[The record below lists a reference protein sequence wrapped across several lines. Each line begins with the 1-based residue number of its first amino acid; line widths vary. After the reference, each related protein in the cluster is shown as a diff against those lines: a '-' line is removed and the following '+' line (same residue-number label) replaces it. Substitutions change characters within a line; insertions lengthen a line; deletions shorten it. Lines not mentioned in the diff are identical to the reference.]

1 MKKTNFKLLQDR
13 TWLLSIVIFLLLVF
27 ALSRFFY
34 LQIIEGRNLKVQRE
48 ANINTF
54 EYIYP
59 KRGRIISSDGYVL
72 AEDIKSYSIAVDLE
86 EKPSVSSI
94 DLLVKIYPERLTR
107 SSVEES
113 IKLSIKGVSQE
124 VLIDGLNQAGISK
137 FLVRNGELAGFS
149 VIEKYNRSYVDH
161 PSMFHVLGH
170 LGYVNNSDIN
180 FFRTRIDNFKPNIW
194 QLVGKSGIERVYEA
208 KLQGVHGKKFFNR
221 NARGNRK
228 VLIDEESFKE
238 GEEVVLSIN
247 YEAQSKAFDLLGNRK
262 GSIVVLDLKNF
273 SIPVSVSTPSISAN
287 DLKGIS
293 TVGYKALLDD
303 SSRPLF
309 NRAFMGLY
317 PPGST
322 IKPILTIFAISN
334 NLTNWTE
341 TIDDDG
347 FFRFEE
353 ENRVFNAWKEG
364 GHGITN
370 LRKAIVESSNPFFMN
385 LATRYDKDKLTAFFT
400 DIFFDKTICI
410 DCYPQLF
417 SPLIDDVW
425 KQKNFGSNIF
435 KGDIINIGIGQGYLL
450 TSPLHLALMAGIIAK
465 KGEYNIPF
473 LIQQNEPLEETKKIN
488 TNISDDDWSRI
499 HEAMI
504 GVVYSKNG
512 TGYRINPGE
521 LKLAGKSGTSQ
532 LKKFTSREEYEEI
545 RENPDLRDHAI
556 FIGFAPYDDPR
567 YAISVLVENGESGGA
582 VAGPIA
588 KEVLLELINAD

>member
-1 MKKTNFKLLQDR
+1 
-13 TWLLSIVIFLLLVF
+13 
-27 ALSRFFY
+27 
-34 LQIIEGRNLKVQRE
+34 
-48 ANINTF
+48 
-54 EYIYP
+54 
-59 KRGRIISSDGYVL
+59 
-72 AEDIKSYSIAVDLE
+72 
-86 EKPSVSSI
+86 
-94 DLLVKIYPERLTR
+94 
-107 SSVEES
+107 
-113 IKLSIKGVSQE
+113 
-124 VLIDGLNQAGISK
+124 
-137 FLVRNGELAGFS
+137 
-149 VIEKYNRSYVDH
+149 
-161 PSMFHVLGH
+161 MFHVLGH

-435 KGDIINIGIGQGYLL
+435 KGDIINI
-450 TSPLHLALMAGIIAK
+450 
-465 KGEYNIPF
+465 E
-473 LIQQNEPLEETKKIN
+473 QNEPLEETKKIN